1 MEYTLDVH
9 LGILFFMIYKKL
21 GIFISVIMSSL
32 FLILIIIGFYL
43 YSYLLNIKFIQD
55 RLIAFVIVIIL
66 QIVMLLFIP
75 ASIVS
80 TYKEYQMLKK

>member
-1 MEYTLDVH
+1 
-9 LGILFFMIYKKL
+9 MIYKKL

>member
-1 MEYTLDVH
+1 
-9 LGILFFMIYKKL
+9 MIYKKL

-32 FLILIIIGFYL
+32 FLILIVIGFYL